1 VASRRFILLLDA
13 RYEAEKDMLKTV
25 KAVPKGE
32 GAPFVRALMALGY
45 KDLRKDRSMHTVG
58 GEQGPKETVNE
69 G

>member
-1 VASRRFILLLDA
+1 LLLDA

-45 KDLRKDRSMHTVG
+45 KDLRKDRSVQPLG
-58 GEQGPKETVNE
+58 DEQGPQETVHE
-69 G
+69 D